1 MSAQNGLNAKPARKR
16 VGVLAL
22 QGDFDAHAK
31 AIALA
36 GGEAVEVRTAEQMR
50 EVDGLVIPGGEST
63 TMLKLLNMMNLLEP
77 LAEFTRTKPVFGTC
91 AGAILLATEVLNPS
105 QQSLGAMDLT
115 VERNAYGRQIDSR
128 VANISPGP
136 DFRQRM
142 GGGDVEAVFI
152 RAPIIRRAGPEV
164 KVLAEYAGD
173 PVLVEQGRH
182 LVATFHPEL
191 TQDARVHK
199 LFLSKI

>member
-1 MSAQNGLNAKPARKR
+1 
-16 VGVLAL
+16 L

-36 GGEAVEVRTAEQMR
+36 GGEAVEVRTAEQLNA
-50 EVDGLVIPGGEST
+50 VDGLVIPGGEST
-63 TMLKLLNMMNLLEP
+63 TMLKLLNMMDLMGP

-91 AGAILLATEVLNPS
+91 AGAILLAREVQNPN
-105 QQSLGAMDLT
+105 QQSFDAMDLT

-128 VANISPGP
+128 VATISPTSEFQKRAGE
-136 DFRQRM
+136 
-142 GGGDVEAVFI
+142 GDVEAVFI
-152 RAPIIRRAGPEV
+152 RAPIIRRTGPEV
-164 KVLAEYAGD
+164 KVLAEYDGD

-199 LFLSKI
+199 LFLSKL

>member
-1 MSAQNGLNAKPARKR
+1 MTNNKKR

-31 AIALA
+31 SITAA

-50 EVDGLVIPGGEST
+50 SVDGLVIPGGEST
-63 TMLKLLNMMNLLEP
+63 TMLKLLNMMNLVEP
-77 LAEFTRTKPVFGTC
+77 LAEFVKTKAVFGTC
-91 AGAILLATEVLNPS
+91 AGAILLASEVLNPA
-105 QQSLGAMDLT
+105 QQSFAAMDLT

-128 VANISPGP
+128 VANISPGA
-136 DFRQRM
+136 DFQKRA
-142 GGGDVEAVFI
+142 GAGDVEAVFI
-152 RAPIIRRAGPEV
+152 RAPIIRRTGPGV
-164 KVLAEYAGD
+164 KVLAEYDGD

-191 TQDARVHK
+191 THDARVHK

>member
-1 MSAQNGLNAKPARKR
+1 MSDKKK

-31 AIALA
+31 SIAAA
-36 GGEAVEVRTAEQMR
+36 GGEAVEVRTAEQLGS
-50 EVDGLVIPGGEST
+50 VDGLVIPGGEST

-77 LAEFTRTKPVFGTC
+77 LAGFAKTKPVFGTC
-91 AGAILLATEVLNPS
+91 AGAILLASEVLNPP

-128 VANISPGP
+128 VATISPGAE
-136 DFRQRM
+136 FQKRA
-142 GGGDVEAVFI
+142 GEGDVEAVFI
-152 RAPIIRRAGPEV
+152 RAPIIRRTGPGV
-164 KVLAEYAGD
+164 KVLAEYDGD

-191 TQDARVHK
+191 THDPRVHK
-199 LFLSKI
+199 LFLSKL

>member
-1 MSAQNGLNAKPARKR
+1 MAGASGVVKKR
-16 VGVLAL
+16 VGILAL

-31 AIALA
+31 AIVRA
-36 GGEAVEVRTAEQMR
+36 GGDAVEVRTAEQLR
-50 EVDGLVIPGGEST
+50 SVDGLVIPGGEST
-63 TMLKLLNMMNLLEP
+63 TMLKLLNMMNLMQP
-77 LAEFTRTKPVFGTC
+77 LAEFARTKPMFGTC
-91 AGAILLATEVLNPS
+91 AGAILLAREVLNPS
-105 QQSLGAMDLT
+105 QESFGALDLT

-136 DFRQRM
+136 EFQRRA
-142 GGGDVEAVFI
+142 GEGDVEAVFI
-152 RAPIIRRAGPEV
+152 RAPIIRRAGPGV
-164 KVLAEYAGD
+164 TVLAEYDGD

-191 TQDARVHK
+191 THDARVHK